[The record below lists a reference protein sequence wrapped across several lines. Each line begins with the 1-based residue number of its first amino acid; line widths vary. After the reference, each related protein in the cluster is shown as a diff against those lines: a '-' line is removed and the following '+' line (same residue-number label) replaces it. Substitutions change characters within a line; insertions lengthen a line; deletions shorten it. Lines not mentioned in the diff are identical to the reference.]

1 MKRLFGLKPLTILDL
16 AAFCAMAG
24 LLFAKAWIDMDYNWD
39 SLAYHV
45 PFAAL
50 RTGLV
55 SPDQYILPPSLQA
68 VFDGFPVVQDYLK
81 GWLWK
86 FSGNVNAVNLPTVA
100 ALVGMCVALAA
111 MLRLPFS
118 LLLFAAM
125 GIPVIHVAAAKNYVD
140 LISNAAFATALVFIL
155 DSFMNTQR
163 VHWRNL
169 VVVVA
174 GAVIA
179 ASVKPQFVILSLCLL
194 AALVAYN
201 LWFFRRRPLAAFERP
216 EWINWSMIVAGVGLV
231 LIIPVRNLYTFGNPL
246 YPVAW
251 SLFGHSFP
259 GPYPAN
265 LSQNWDPAYLRGTAQ
280 PLKWI
285 LSILEFHALDSRYT
299 PYTLGMADVG
309 PDAKS
314 LRMGGYFGFY
324 VVFNLLVLAYIVFRK
339 RDRRAYLFAAAFL
352 IGSVATASLPASHEL
367 RYFSFWMLILVFANI
382 YFVFG
387 SYFPDPT
394 LRFVLFAAAVSATTF
409 IVMVSGGRY
418 IMPVGETL
426 RATFNGLQIKE
437 KFVGKFEPG
446 HVYCLVNW
454 GQFHLLAAPGL
465 AAPAERPY
473 TVQVAHHGREECRP
487 GSEVVEF
494 TR

>member
-1 MKRLFGLKPLTILDL
+1 MKRLSGLKPLTILDL

-24 LLFAKAWIDMDYNWD
+24 LLFAKAWTDMDYNWD

-55 SPDQYILPPSLQA
+55 SRDQYILPPSLQA
-68 VFDGFPVVQDYLK
+68 VYDGFPVVQDYLK

-111 MLRLPFS
+111 MLRLSFS
-118 LLLFAAM
+118 LCLIAAM
-125 GIPVIHVAAAKNYVD
+125 AIPVIHVAAAKNYVD

-163 VHWRNL
+163 VHGRNL

-194 AALVAYN
+194 AAVVAYN

-216 EWINWSMIVAGVGLV
+216 EWINWSMIVVGVGLV
-231 LIIPVRNLYTFGNPL
+231 LIIPIRNLYTFGNPL

-259 GPYPAN
+259 GPYPAS
-265 LSQNWDPAYLRGTAQ
+265 LSDNW
-280 PLKWI
+280 
-285 LSILEFHALDSRYT
+285 H
-299 PYTLGMADVG
+299 
-309 PDAKS
+309 
-314 LRMGGYFGFY
+314 
-324 VVFNLLVLAYIVFRK
+324 
-339 RDRRAYLFAAAFL
+339 
-352 IGSVATASLPASHEL
+352 
-367 RYFSFWMLILVFANI
+367 
-382 YFVFG
+382 
-387 SYFPDPT
+387 
-394 LRFVLFAAAVSATTF
+394 
-409 IVMVSGGRY
+409 
-418 IMPVGETL
+418 
-426 RATFNGLQIKE
+426 
-437 KFVGKFEPG
+437 
-446 HVYCLVNW
+446 
-454 GQFHLLAAPGL
+454 PGL
-465 AAPAERPY
+465 SARDGPSR
-473 TVQVAHHGREECRP
+473 
-487 GSEVVEF
+487 
-494 TR
+494 

>member
-1 MKRLFGLKPLTILDL
+1 MKRLSGLKPLTILDL
-16 AAFCAMAG
+16 AVFCAMAG
-24 LLFAKAWIDMDYNWD
+24 LLFAKAWTDMDYNWD

-68 VFDGFPVVQDYLK
+68 VYDGFPVVQDYLK

-111 MLRLPFS
+111 MLRLSFS

-140 LISNAAFATALVFIL
+140 LLSNAAFATALVFIL

-163 VHWRNL
+163 VHGRNL

-194 AALVAYN
+194 AAVVAYN

-216 EWINWSMIVAGVGLV
+216 EWINWSMIVVGVGLV
-231 LIIPVRNLYTFGNPL
+231 LIIPIRNLYTFGNPL

-259 GPYPAN
+259 GPYPAS
-265 LSQNWDPAYLRGTAQ
+265 LSDNW
-280 PLKWI
+280 
-285 LSILEFHALDSRYT
+285 H
-299 PYTLGMADVG
+299 
-309 PDAKS
+309 
-314 LRMGGYFGFY
+314 
-324 VVFNLLVLAYIVFRK
+324 
-339 RDRRAYLFAAAFL
+339 
-352 IGSVATASLPASHEL
+352 
-367 RYFSFWMLILVFANI
+367 
-382 YFVFG
+382 
-387 SYFPDPT
+387 
-394 LRFVLFAAAVSATTF
+394 
-409 IVMVSGGRY
+409 
-418 IMPVGETL
+418 
-426 RATFNGLQIKE
+426 
-437 KFVGKFEPG
+437 
-446 HVYCLVNW
+446 
-454 GQFHLLAAPGL
+454 PGL
-465 AAPAERPY
+465 SARDGPSR
-473 TVQVAHHGREECRP
+473 
-487 GSEVVEF
+487 
-494 TR
+494 